1 MTEIKAVPQTSADPD
16 VTSGV
21 AQFLGPVVTDL
32 TALSIDG
39 KQAHWHVRGAN
50 FQSVHELLDVIV
62 NHAREWADTAAERV
76 VALGLPIDA
85 RTQTVGSK
93 ATTPS
98 MTAGFQQSDDVI
110 AEVIAAIDATLVTVR
125 TAVDELGELDKVSE
139 DVAIEIARGLEKD
152 RWFLFAHLA
161 TK

>member
-1 MTEIKAVPQTSADPD
+1 MTEVQAVPQTSADPD

-32 TALSIDG
+32 TALSVDG

-50 FQSVHELLDVIV
+50 FQAVHLLLDDVV
-62 NHAREWADTAAERV
+62 THVRDYADTAAERV

-85 RTQTVGSK
+85 RIQTIGVR
-93 ATTPS
+93 ATTPAL
-98 MTAGFQQSDDVI
+98 TAGFQQSDTVI

-125 TAVDELGELDKVSE
+125 TAVTELAELDPVSQ
-139 DVAIEIARGLEKD
+139 DVVIEIARGLEKD

>member
-1 MTEIKAVPQTSADPD
+1 MTEVQAVPQTSADPD

-32 TALSIDG
+32 TALSVDG

-50 FQSVHELLDVIV
+50 FQAIHLLLDEVV
-62 NHAREWADTAAERV
+62 DHVREYADTAAERV

-85 RTQTVGSK
+85 RIQTVGAR
-93 ATTPS
+93 ATTPAL
-98 MTAGFQQSDDVI
+98 TAGFQQTDTVI
-110 AEVIAAIDATLVTVR
+110 AEIIAGIDATLVTVR
-125 TAVDELGELDKVSE
+125 TAVDELADLDVVSQ

>member
-32 TALSIDG
+32 TALSVDG

-50 FQSVHELLDVIV
+50 FQAVHELLDLIV
-62 NHAREWADTAAERV
+62 DHAREYADTAAERV

-85 RTQTVGSK
+85 RIQTVGSK
-93 ATTPS
+93 ATTPQ
-98 MTAGFQQSDDVI
+98 MTAGFQQSDVVI
-110 AEVIAAIDATLVTVR
+110 GQVIAAIDATLVTVR
-125 TAVDELGELDKVSE
+125 TAVSELAELDPVSQ
-139 DVAIEIARGLEKD
+139 DVVIEIARGLEKD
-152 RWFLFAHLA
+152 RWFLFAHIA